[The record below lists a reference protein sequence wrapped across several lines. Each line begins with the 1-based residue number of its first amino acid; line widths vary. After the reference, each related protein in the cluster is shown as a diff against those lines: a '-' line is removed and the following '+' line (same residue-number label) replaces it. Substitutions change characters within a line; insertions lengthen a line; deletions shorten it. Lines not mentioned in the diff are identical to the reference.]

1 MKKSPDNII
10 TNLGYAD
17 ELADEVNLSW
27 EDINVFVH
35 RNQSKWCCFG
45 RGEEGKEDV
54 LQILKKGIVTVLL
67 WLLFSVSGLHVNWT
81 VNIRA
86 NKTLHNE

>member
-54 LQILKKGIVTVLL
+54 LQILKKGIVIQFYYGCYL
-67 WLLFSVSGLHVNWT
+67 VSQDCELDCKHES
-81 VNIRA
+81 
-86 NKTLHNE
+86 K